1 MNKKNLNIGFAGA
14 GFSCAVI
21 SRQLAEA
28 GFKCHIY
35 EKRDHLAGNCHTER
49 CEETGVMIHKY
60 GPHIFHTDDEEVW
73 NYVNRFSSFKHYINR
88 VKATVKGEVYSL
100 PINLHTIN
108 QFFKKN
114 FSPDEARLHIDK
126 ISRTDIDEPISFEDQ
141 ALKFLG
147 DDLYKA
153 FFKGYTE
160 KQWGVSPTEIPA
172 SILKR
177 LPIRFNYDDNYFSHK
192 FQGMPLN
199 GYTALIESILDH
211 ENINIHLK
219 TELLRGNL
227 ENFDHVFWSGPLDSY
242 FDFDI
247 GRLPYRTLTFEKQTI
262 DGDYQGTAVMNYP
275 DADVPYTR
283 ITDHK
288 YFSPWESH
296 DKSVIFRE
304 YSSECGVD
312 DIPYYPVHLNSENKT
327 LAEYQRRAI
336 LEKNITFVGRLGTYR
351 YLDMDI
357 TIRHA
362 LDEASNFLSSNHYSL

>member
-1 MNKKNLNIGFAGA
+1 MYK
-14 GFSCAVI
+14 
-21 SRQLAEA
+21 RQ
-28 GFKCHIY
+28 
-35 EKRDHLAGNCHTER
+35 
-49 CEETGVMIHKY
+49 
-60 GPHIFHTDDEEVW
+60 
-73 NYVNRFSSFKHYINR
+73 
-88 VKATVKGEVYSL
+88 
-100 PINLHTIN
+100 INLHTIN

-211 ENINIHLK
+211 ENINIHLN

-312 DIPYYPVHLNSENKT
+312 DIPYYPVHLNSENNT

-362 LDEASNFLSSNHYSL
+362 LDEASNFLSSNHYS